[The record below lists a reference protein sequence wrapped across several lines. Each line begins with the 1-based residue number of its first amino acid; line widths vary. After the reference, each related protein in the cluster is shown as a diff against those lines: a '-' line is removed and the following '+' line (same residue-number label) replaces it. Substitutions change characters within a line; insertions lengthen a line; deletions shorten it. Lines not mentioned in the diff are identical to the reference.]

1 MLHIVFSYSAEKMV
15 RHALKGKEGP
25 FAGDVLSYEPQ
36 LQLGDLQDDRK
47 RFRKWVDV
55 YQVPGSDEEMAMF
68 IKALRQAE
76 QNVIEALRK
85 EKEAIFWVG
94 ETAGDELAF
103 LRLTTLLE
111 EEIALLMLKRMR
123 GRLSAKD
130 LEDVEPV
137 VLTEE
142 TLGQYREKWQE
153 ISKQGDRLRIR
164 RGNFAYDF
172 VEDSVYDEQLLA
184 LLPDEEPVRLV
195 VVAGELYSKAPH
207 LPYYFFIWRIDCLKK
222 TGIIGVEG
230 EEKGIKTMSIKRLK

>member
-1 MLHIVFSYSAEKMV
+1 MLHIVFSYSVEKMV
-15 RHALKGKEGP
+15 RHVLKEKEGP

-36 LQLGDLQDDRK
+36 LQLGDLQDDMK
-47 RFRKWVDV
+47 RFRKWADV
-55 YQVPGSDEEMAMF
+55 YQVPGSEEEMAMF

-85 EKEAIFWVG
+85 EKEAVFWVG

-103 LRLTTLLE
+103 LRLTNLLE
-111 EEIALLMLKRMR
+111 EEKVTLLLKRMR
-123 GRLSAKD
+123 GRVSVND
-130 LEDVEPV
+130 LGDVQPV
-137 VLTEE
+137 ILTAEA
-142 TLGQYREKWQE
+142 LQQYRQKWRE
-153 ISKQGDRLRIR
+153 ISEKGDRLRIR
-164 RGNFAYDF
+164 RGDFAYHF

-222 TGIIGVEG
+222 TGIIEVEG
-230 EEKGIKTMSIKRLK
+230 EEKGIKTMSIRRLK